1 MGSVIL
7 IVSFIAP
14 LSATRRSPQKTGR
27 DSDPR
32 TRDDQRMGKAVRERL
47 SEDDAQILR
56 LESPVIKGHTGKVMI
71 VAPGSDGHALSIER
85 VREQVGER
93 MAAFPRLSQR
103 VEEPRLRL
111 GRPAWVEAPEVDLG
125 WHVAE
130 PDHADPLSDEELRRA
145 VGDLLSERLDHTRP
159 LWRFDALPLTGER
172 TALVGRIHHAMAD
185 GVSAIRLIAGLL
197 WDRDDKPASNTND
210 HSTRSASGSSSSA
223 GAAHPVPAPAAE
235 AREARIL
242 VRLPAALWRELRPG
256 RDTKLDQ
263 HIGPAREVAWSSF
276 PLERL
281 KRIEHGAPEH
291 VTVND
296 VVLAVVAGALRR
308 WLPQA
313 GGIADDLRVQCPVC
327 LHAREED
334 AAQVGNRD
342 SYMNLDL
349 PISEADPATRL
360 RLINTETSERK
371 LDHDADT
378 LYAFF
383 HALGRFRPLYR
394 GVTRITSGPRE
405 FALSV
410 SNVPGPRE
418 RPLVLGHAV
427 EQFSSFAEPA
437 DRHALRVSIVS
448 LGGELAFGLCSD
460 PDAISGL
467 DGLRGALADSI
478 GELEGAV

>member
-1 MGSVIL
+1 
-7 IVSFIAP
+7 
-14 LSATRRSPQKTGR
+14 
-27 DSDPR
+27 
-32 TRDDQRMGKAVRERL
+32 MGKGTRERL
-47 SEDDAQILR
+47 SQDDAQILR
-56 LESPVIKGHTGKVMI
+56 LESQVIKGHTGKVMI
-71 VAPGSDGHALSIER
+71 VAPGSDGSPLSVER
-85 VREQVGER
+85 LREQVGQR
-93 MAAFPRLSQR
+93 MAAFPRLGQR

-111 GRPAWVEAPEVDLG
+111 GRPAWVEAPEVDLA
-125 WHVAE
+125 WHIAE

-159 LWRFDALPLTGER
+159 LWRLDALPLTGER

-197 WDRDDKPASNTND
+197 WDVEVQAPQHAPPK
-210 HSTRSASGSSSSA
+210 SSA
-223 GAAHPVPAPAAE
+223 ASAKPSHPAGDAKSAAAA
-235 AREARIL
+235 AGEARIL

-263 HIGPAREVAWSSF
+263 HIGPAREVAWTTF

-281 KRIEHGAPEH
+281 KRIEHGAGDGT
-291 VTVND
+291 TVND
-296 VVLAVVAGALRR
+296 VVLAVVAGGLRR

-334 AAQVGNRD
+334 AGKLGNRD
-342 SYMNLDL
+342 SFMNLDL
-349 PISEADPATRL
+349 PISEADPAARL

-410 SNVPGPRE
+410 SNVPGPRQ
-418 RPLVLGHAV
+418 RPLVLDHAI

-460 PDAISGL
+460 PEAISDL

-478 GELEGAV
+478 GELEVAV